1 MIQVGEHRWRCSNN
15 QSMET
20 SKKQQPKTKNQSG
33 WQTHLQQKSCGFNVQ
48 LFNNKLM

>member
-20 SKKQQPKTKNQSG
+20 SKKQQPKTKVVG
-33 WQTHLQQKSCGFNVQ
+33 KPTFNKRVVGSM
-48 LFNNKLM
+48 FNYSKIN